1 MCLCP
6 GSGLKQLL
14 ERWVTAS
21 SGMAFVFAGVERPF
35 SFYEERLLCFLRPL
49 PDQPNGAGARSAA
62 ASCRGQ
68 APLDLRL
75 FRQRV
80 RVDRRASA
88 GGSALVCHRRSS
100 IWTNGRA
107 SRTHRGSGAQT
118 LERLLHGRAGLRN
131 RTRRALKQKPPS
143 VALPDSFRSIQTN
156 KRHNYPNSFDLLAF
170 SSVDRVGCRALQRE
184 RRRPGGCWG
193 STEQG
198 GAGVCGSRCGR
209 CWSASWGVLPGCR
222 GL

>member
-21 SGMAFVFAGVERPF
+21 SGMALVFAGVERPF

-75 FRQRV
+75 FR
-80 RVDRRASA
+80 VDRRASA
-88 GGSALVCHRRSS
+88 AGFG
-100 IWTNGRA
+100 
-107 SRTHRGSGAQT
+107 
-118 LERLLHGRAGLRN
+118 AGLSPAIQHLDG
-131 RTRRALKQKPPS
+131 RTSVEDISRIGRPDARKAL
-143 VALPDSFRSIQTN
+143 AWT
-156 KRHNYPNSFDLLAF
+156 
-170 SSVDRVGCRALQRE
+170 
-184 RRRPGGCWG
+184 
-193 STEQG
+193 
-198 GAGVCGSRCGR
+198 
-209 CWSASWGVLPGCR
+209 CWSTQQDTASSQAKAAVCR
-222 GL
+222 PTRLIPFYPTE